1 MKKEEIKIRQSLGEA
16 VPTVIFQAIAKKIA
30 NVLKHTPLNTATIN
44 KIVNEQGLADVE
56 KLKSFITKYILSLIN
71 DYDFEVRTY
80 PGYTTAD
87 VFPAGK
93 IDIEAELRRQLL
105 NRRLPNSQINVC
117 LDMFNQGYNLLF

>member
-1 MKKEEIKIRQSLGEA
+1 MLTQ
-16 VPTVIFQAIAKKIA
+16 QAIIDFC
-30 NVLKHTPLNTATIN
+30 NQYDYDIR
-44 KIVNEQGLADVE
+44 
-56 KLKSFITKYILSLIN
+56 KSGN